1 MCAGGVTSLAAAGV
15 PPAQIQAIGRW
26 KSDTFEHYICRHP
39 TLLQVVLFHGR
50 SIHDPPFANVS

>member
-15 PPAQIQAIGRW
+15 PPVQIQAIGRW
-26 KSDTFEHYICRHP
+26 KSHTIECYIRRHP
-39 TLLQVVLFHGR
+39 TRLQAVLFHSR